1 MESTQ
6 RTQPN
11 ALLRQQRLLRG
22 WSLQHVVEQLC
33 SLCQE
38 EEDVPGVT
46 ADMVS
51 KWERG
56 ERKPS
61 RFYQTK
67 LCVLYKS
74 TADQL
79 GFIEAQY
86 TPEPIPTSDNQV
98 ALTAST
104 FVPSLSTSTQAI
116 EALSNLENEEVAEAL
131 AAHLLTLSSRQLA
144 T

>member
-11 ALLRQQRLLRG
+11 KLLRQQRLLRG

-33 SLCQE
+33 LLCQE
-38 EEDVPGVT
+38 EEDVPGVS

-67 LCVLYKS
+67 LCLLYNT

-79 GFIEAQY
+79 GFLDALDSQKPSPTNELHSTLTIPSYIPDPSNSTKAIDAFLNLQNDEAS
-86 TPEPIPTSDNQV
+86 I
-98 ALTAST
+98 
-104 FVPSLSTSTQAI
+104 
-116 EALSNLENEEVAEAL
+116 AL
-131 AAHLLTLSSRQLA
+131 AAY
-144 T
+144 

>member
-11 ALLRQQRLLRG
+11 TLLRQQRLLRG

-46 ADMVS
+46 KDMVS
-51 KWERG
+51 KWERS

-67 LCVLYKS
+67 LCLLYNTS
-74 TADQL
+74 ADQL
-79 GFIEAQY
+79 GFIEAQDM
-86 TPEPIPTSDNQV
+86 PEEPPPNKV
-98 ALTAST
+98 
-104 FVPSLSTSTQAI
+104 LS
-116 EALSNLENEEVAEAL
+116 ELSNHTFISDPLIDIRTLDTLLSGEQAEAQEIL
-131 AAHLLTLSSRQLA
+131 AA
-144 T
+144 

>member
-11 ALLRQQRLLRG
+11 TLLRRQRLLRG

-38 EEDVPGVT
+38 DEDIPGVT

-61 RFYQTK
+61 PFYQTK
-67 LCVLYKS
+67 LCLLYDT

-79 GFIEAQY
+79 GFLDASDTHEAPHGNGY
-86 TPEPIPTSDNQV
+86 RS
-98 ALTAST
+98 
-104 FVPSLSTSTQAI
+104 
-116 EALSNLENEEVAEAL
+116 AL
-131 AAHLLTLSSRQLA
+131 AIPSFIPDPSNS
-144 T
+144 

>member
-1 MESTQ
+1 MESRQ
-6 RTQPN
+6 RMRPST
-11 ALLRQQRLLRG
+11 LLRQQRLMRG

-67 LCVLYKS
+67 LCLLYNMK
-74 TADQL
+74 ADQL
-79 GFIEAQY
+79 GFLE
-86 TPEPIPTSDNQV
+86 IPDIHKTSHANEFRSV
-98 ALTAST
+98 LAIPSFIPSSSAST
-104 FVPSLSTSTQAI
+104 KAI
-116 EALSNLENEEVAEAL
+116 DALLDHE
-131 AAHLLTLSSRQLA
+131 
-144 T
+144 

>member
-11 ALLRQQRLLRG
+11 TLLRQQRLLRG

-33 SLCQE
+33 SLCDE
-38 EEDVPGVT
+38 EEDIPGVT

-67 LCVLYKS
+67 LCVLYNT

-79 GFIEAQY
+79 GFLDMPVMQKPSHSNEA
-86 TPEPIPTSDNQV
+86 SS
-98 ALTAST
+98 ALTI
-104 FVPSLSTSTQAI
+104 PSIIPNPSSAKAI
-116 EALSNLENEEVAEAL
+116 EEILNQGKDEV
-131 AAHLLTLSSRQLA
+131 LA
-144 T
+144 TLATQLLSL